1 MSIVNGGVQIDPSI
15 GSVASSGQISISP
28 TVTQTYTITA
38 LGPGGHTE
46 KQATVTVLSPISLK
60 IQSPKEGQVL
70 NAPTTVVRGT
80 FSHSQGLETGITVN
94 GNIAQI
100 AGNQFAAPAVALQP
114 GQNVITVQAID
125 SAGHTAEVQATITAD
140 LSGQAIVLNATPA
153 LGIAPFEAELTVENP
168 FESGNVTLTYEGAGD
183 VTWLDTSVDTYRIQ
197 ISEPGLYLFTAHG
210 HDAAGNE
217 HLAETAVTV
226 LDRQTLDTLL
236 KGKWNSMKQHLASGD
251 IEGAL
256 EYHSL
261 ATQDIYREIFTALA
275 DRLPGIARN
284 MQDIE
289 LIQAE
294 DGFAKY
300 RIKRNEVFQGQDYAI
315 SYYIYFDCDEEGIW
329 KIYRY

>member
-1 MSIVNGGVQIDPSI
+1 M
-15 GSVASSGQISISP
+15 
-28 TVTQTYTITA
+28 
-38 LGPGGHTE
+38 
-46 KQATVTVLSPISLK
+46 
-60 IQSPKEGQVL
+60 
-70 NAPTTVVRGT
+70 
-80 FSHSQGLETGITVN
+80 
-94 GNIAQI
+94 
-100 AGNQFAAPAVALQP
+100 
-114 GQNVITVQAID
+114 QAID

-236 KGKWNSMKQHLASGD
+236 KGKWNSMKKHLASGD